1 MYPTTVSTAIQSGNR
16 PGFEVPT
23 SRSSGRFTVF
33 SPAFCCH
40 SFGIARTISR
50 RQPAVSRKSPS
61 PYKCSFCSDRL
72 EPLKFR
78 GWRVILLLL
87 PMRDFRCPHCFAVFS
102 KPVSW
107 IGRCLPTISVP
118 KIEGMSKRVR
128 RANRAA
134 SNTSDTLLKR
144 CLRFLSRLGKGVA
157 DVEEFLG
164 GLLKQSLTWL
174 NPQRWKKRRRHS
186 ETSYSSGR
194 RRSEQHRSSRDHET
208 SQASKPGDD
217 FPQSPS

>member
-16 PGFEVPT
+16 PGFEVQT
-23 SRSSGRFTVF
+23 SRSSGRFIVF

-72 EPLKFR
+72 EQLKFR
-78 GWRVILLLL
+78 GWRVILLVL

-107 IGRCLPTISVP
+107 IGRCLPSISVP
-118 KIEGMSKRVR
+118 KIEGVSKRVR
-128 RANRAA
+128 RVNRAA

-144 CLRFLSRLGKGVA
+144 CLKFLSRLGKRVTNA
-157 DVEEFLG
+157 EEFLG
-164 GLLKQSLTWL
+164 GLFRQLLTWL
-174 NPQRWKKRRRHS
+174 NPEKWKKRRRHS
-186 ETSYSSGR
+186 ETSESSGR
-194 RRSEQHRSSRDHET
+194 RGSEQHRSSRDHET
-208 SQASKPGDD
+208 SKPGDD

>member
-1 MYPTTVSTAIQSGNR
+1 MYPATVSVAIQSGNR
-16 PGFEVPT
+16 PGFEVST
-23 SRSSGRFTVF
+23 SRSSGRFAIF
-33 SPAFCCH
+33 SRPFCCP

-72 EPLKFR
+72 EQLKFR
-78 GWRVILLLL
+78 GWRVIFMVF

-102 KPVSW
+102 KPVTW
-107 IGRCLPTISVP
+107 IGRCLPSISIP
-118 KIEGMSKRVR
+118 KIEGVSKRVR

-144 CLRFLSRLGKGVA
+144 CLKFLSRLGKRVT
-157 DVEEFLG
+157 DMEEFFCSLF
-164 GLLKQSLTWL
+164 KQSLTLL
-174 NPQRWKKRRRHS
+174 NPQAWMRRRRRS
-186 ETSYSSGR
+186 QTSDSSGR
-194 RRSEQHRSSRDHET
+194 RRSERHRSSRDHET
-208 SQASKPGDD
+208 SRASKPSED

>member
-1 MYPTTVSTAIQSGNR
+1 M
-16 PGFEVPT
+16 
-23 SRSSGRFTVF
+23 
-33 SPAFCCH
+33 
-40 SFGIARTISR
+40 
-50 RQPAVSRKSPS
+50 SRKSPS

-72 EPLKFR
+72 EQLKFR

-118 KIEGMSKRVR
+118 KIEGVSKRVR

-134 SNTSDTLLKR
+134 SSTSDTLLKR
-144 CLRFLSRLGKGVA
+144 CLKFLSRLGQRVTNA
-157 DVEEFLG
+157 EEFLG
-164 GLLKQSLTWL
+164 GLFRQSLTWL
-174 NPQRWKKRRRHS
+174 NPQKWKKRRRHS
-186 ETSYSSGR
+186 ETSDSSGR

-208 SQASKPGDD
+208 SRASKPSDD